1 MNIDVEK
8 RLTEPVTVVSRVGE
22 DWTSATYPRCNWVE
36 DIPSDI
42 SSEGQISKDP
52 VLVVQIPEDQ
62 GLARANV
69 GDWLV
74 RGSFSYT
81 GDTRGL
87 MQALPEG
94 SRRITSV
101 SDRRGGLS
109 GISGNLTRYASV
121 LIVEAR

>member
-42 SSEGQISKDP
+42 SSEGQVSKDP
-52 VLVVQIPEDQ
+52 VLIVQIPEDQ

-74 RGSFSYT
+74 RGIFSYT

-109 GISGNLTRYASV
+109 GISGNLPRYASV

>member
-8 RLTEPVTVVSRVGE
+8 RLTEPVTVVSRTGE
-22 DWTSATYPRCNWVE
+22 DWTSSTYPRCNWVE
-36 DIPSDI
+36 DIPSDV
-42 SSEGQISKDP
+42 SSEGQINKDP

-62 GLARANV
+62 RLASANV

-109 GISGNLTRYASV
+109 GISGRLARYASV

>member
-22 DWTSATYPRCNWVE
+22 DWASATYPRCNWVE

-52 VLVVQIPEDQ
+52 VLIVQIPEDQ

-74 RGSFSYT
+74 RGIFSYT

-87 MQALPEG
+87 MQVLPEG